1 MSLLVGAA
9 SNAGG
14 GYNLENSL
22 RFRSSASAYLERTPA
37 TASNRR
43 TWTWSAW
50 VKVNATQTDE
60 LLFVGGGAITAG
72 TGTNTRISWE
82 DAKFAFAT
90 DNTSGGSI
98 RSLAVLRD
106 PSAWYHLV
114 CAVDT
119 TQATSTDRVKLYIN
133 GEVVTSFDRTTY
145 PTLNREL
152 GVNDTTVQVIG
163 KYSHSSSG
171 YFDGYQT
178 EINLI
183 DGQALTPSDF
193 GETNATTGVWQ
204 PIEYTGTYG
213 TNGFY
218 LPMNQTVETYD
229 ADYLVIAG
237 GGSGGSLGGGG
248 AGGYRNS
255 YNSETSGGGSSS
267 EAALTLI
274 PSAVYTVTVG
284 AGATNTNSQTGLQGG
299 NSVISGSGITTITS
313 IGGGYGAGDSSSVGG
328 GNGGSGGGSGAYALS
343 PTGGGGGGGAGAIG
357 ATVAGTGGNG
367 GGTATAG
374 QGYDGGD
381 GGDGTTST
389 GGAGGA
395 GLASSI
401 TGSSVTRAGGGGGA
415 GLQLGGTG
423 GQGAGG
429 SGGGGIGGNNT
440 PGGTAGD
447 GAVNTGSGGGAMGYN
462 SSGGFNTP
470 TGKGGSGIVIL
481 RVPTAKYTGT
491 VTGSPTVTTDGSDTV
506 IQFTVYGSYTA

>member
-82 DAKFAFAT
+82 EAKFAFAT

-193 GETNATTGVWQ
+193 GETNSTTGVWQ
-204 PIEYTGTYG
+204 PIKYTGTYG

-218 LPMNQTVETYD
+218 LPMNQEGYSI
-229 ADYLVIAG
+229 DYLVVAG
-237 GGSGGSLGGGG
+237 GGSGNNNIGGGGG
-248 AGGYRNS
+248 AGGYR
-255 YNSETSGGGSSS
+255 TG
-267 EAALTLI
+267 AKVTALAQT
-274 PSAVYTVTVG
+274 YTVTVG
-284 AGATNTNSQTGLQGG
+284 AGGG
-299 NSVISGSGITTITS
+299 GVGTDSVFSSITS
-313 IGGGYGAGDSSSVGG
+313 S
-328 GNGGSGGGSGAYALS
+328 
-343 PTGGGGGGGAGAIG
+343 GGGGGGPGNSPGIAGGSGSGGHRLNSAGGAGNTPATTPSQGNNGGTANDYSSGGGGG
-357 ATVAGTGGNG
+357 ASAVGGNSG
-367 GGTATAG
+367 GGTAG
-374 QGYDGGD
+374 NGGV
-381 GGDGTTST
+381 
-389 GGAGGA
+389 GGAGS
-395 GLASSI
+395 ASSI
-401 TGSSVTRAGGGGGA
+401 TGSSVTRAGGGGGGA
-415 GLQLGGTG
+415 YLGTG
-423 GQGAGG
+423 GSGG
-429 SGGGGIGGNNT
+429 SGGGGGGGGDG
-440 PGGTAGD
+440 GGTATAGS
-447 GAVNTGSGGGAMGYN
+447 VNTGGGGGGGADGVPA
-462 SSGGFNTP
+462 GAA
-470 TGKGGSGIVIL
+470 GGSGVVIL
-481 RVPTAKYTGT
+481 SMPTSNYSGT
-491 VTGSPTVTTDGSDTV
+491 TTGSPTVTTSGANTILTYTSS
-506 IQFTVYGSYTA
+506 GSYTS

>member
-1 MSLLVGAA
+1 V
-9 SNAGG
+9 
-14 GYNLENSL
+14 
-22 RFRSSASAYLERTPA
+22 
-37 TASNRR
+37 
-43 TWTWSAW
+43 
-50 VKVNATQTDE
+50 
-60 LLFVGGGAITAG
+60 AG
-72 TGTNTRISWE
+72 TTSTNRFQISFYNNGIE
-82 DAKFAFAT
+82 VSM
-90 DNTSGGSI
+90 NNGSWVI
-98 RSLAVLRD
+98 ELVSTAVFRD
-106 PSAWYHLV
+106 PSSWYHIV
-114 CAVDT
+114 VAVDT
-119 TQATSTDRVKLYIN
+119 TQATSSNRVKLYIN
-133 GEVVTSFDRTTY
+133 GEQVTSFITATY
-145 PTLNREL
+145 PSQNLDTPVNSVVEHDI
-152 GVNDTTVQVIG
+152 GVSIVVSN
-163 KYSHSSSG
+163 

-506 IQFTVYGSYTA
+506 IQFTASGTYTA